1 MANLN
6 TSRGCTS
13 SVSIVPSMTSSTRMS
28 RRRVFRHST
37 CNVSTFF
44 TRFFARSRA
53 ARFRDCRHGR
63 FVLQFLR
70 HLVRER
76 ERRHQRHRLVA
87 PDAPDL
93 LQIRDRRLR
102 ERLERPNLFSNCCPT
117 CTAFAPFNPVRS
129 RIAIN
134 SAWLKA
140 SAPSAASRSRGR
152 WLTGWS
158 LRRRESDMFGF

>member
-1 MANLN
+1 
-6 TSRGCTS
+6 
-13 SVSIVPSMTSSTRMS
+13 MS
-28 RRRVFRHST
+28 
-37 CNVSTFF
+37 STFF

-53 ARFRDCRHGR
+53 ATFSGLSSTGDSSCNSFAIWCASG
-63 FVLQFLR
+63 
-70 HLVRER
+70 

-93 LQIRDRRLR
+93 LQIRADAFASDWS
-102 ERLERPNLFSNCCPT
+102 EPNLFSPI
-117 CTAFAPFNPVRS
+117 AARPARRFAPFNPVRS

-158 LRRRESDMFGF
+158 LSAGSRTCLDSMRGQS